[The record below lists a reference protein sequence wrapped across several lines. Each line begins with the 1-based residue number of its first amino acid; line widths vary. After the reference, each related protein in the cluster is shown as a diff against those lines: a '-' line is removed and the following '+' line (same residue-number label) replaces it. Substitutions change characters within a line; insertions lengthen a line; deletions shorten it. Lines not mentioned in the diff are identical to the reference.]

1 MQQLLQ
7 EDDGGSR
14 QGKKRR
20 VSAEVRKEAS
30 FKMGK
35 KVLR

>member
-1 MQQLLQ
+1 M
-7 EDDGGSR
+7 EVVARGR
-14 QGKKRR
+14 RRR

-30 FKMGK
+30 FEMGK